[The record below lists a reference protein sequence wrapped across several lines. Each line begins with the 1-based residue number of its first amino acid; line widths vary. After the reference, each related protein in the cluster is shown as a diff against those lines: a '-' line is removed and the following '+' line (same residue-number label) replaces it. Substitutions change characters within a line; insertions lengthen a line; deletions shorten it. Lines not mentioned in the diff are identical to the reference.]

1 MSVRRHEVN
10 EQRAFFHESR
20 LDSFSKICSDALE
33 KQAPLKKDV
42 CEQITNLSLTPK
54 SRKRSKLKNYFLKKR
69 SD

>member
-33 KQAPLKKDV
+33 KQAP
-42 CEQITNLSLTPK
+42 
-54 SRKRSKLKNYFLKKR
+54 RKERRLQANHKPFINPEISKAIKA
-69 SD
+69 

>member
-33 KQAPLKKDV
+33 KQAP
-42 CEQITNLSLTPK
+42 
-54 SRKRSKLKNYFLKKR
+54 RKERRLRANHKPFINPEISKTIKA
-69 SD
+69 